1 MAKITVSFMYDVYS
15 QMLKEEIS
23 YSRMVEMLNEKADE
37 DKELITIFAV
47 IGFLGVI
54 SFFILFNI
62 YLFGHINIAH
72 WQKLPL

>member
-1 MAKITVSFMYDVYS
+1 MAKITVSFTRDVYS

-62 YLFGHINIAH
+62 YLFGHVNIT
-72 WQKLPL
+72 